1 MNDLQEYQGHTFRLR
16 PELRLRTV
24 EEAIEFVNQ
33 RGFIYFWPITAILFP
48 SLWAAVAG
56 NRPVADKHDD
66 PGHIT
71 WRWKDSLLG
80 QRKWYYAKIL
90 RGKATL
96 ISLELL
102 PYFYALSE
110 NYGDPEQD
118 YLQQYQEGLLSR
130 EARLIYETLLREGPL
145 DTVTLRRIVPISS
158 PSPFERALTQLQ
170 RDFKI
175 LPVGVAES
183 GPWRYSFIYEPVHR
197 HYPTL
202 SEQARPISR
211 PQARQKLLLS
221 YFMALGGGDPAGANK
236 LFQWKP
242 ADLHQTIAQLVTAGQ
257 LRQTANLVTLAN
269 MGQDSRPPR

>member
-1 MNDLQEYQGHTFRLR
+1 MNDFSEYQAQTFRLR
-16 PELRLRTV
+16 PEHRLTTV
-24 EEAIEFVNQ
+24 AEAIEFVNQ
-33 RGFIYFWPITAILFP
+33 RGFIYFWPISGILFP

-56 NRPVADKHDD
+56 ARPVADKHDD

-71 WRWKDSLLG
+71 WQWKDSLLG
-80 QRKWYYAKIL
+80 HRQWYYAKIL

-118 YLQQYQEGLLSR
+118 YLQLYQEGLLSR
-130 EARLIYETLLREGPL
+130 EARLICQTLLREGPM
-145 DTVTLRRIVPISS
+145 DTVNLRRALQMSN
-158 PSPFERALTQLQ
+158 SPFERALTQLQ

-175 LPVGVAES
+175 LPVGVAQS

-202 SEQARPISR
+202 SEQARPLSR
-211 PQARQKLLLS
+211 PEARQKLLIT
-221 YFMALGGGDPAGANK
+221 YFMALGEGDPAGANK

-242 ADLHQTIAQLVTAGQ
+242 AEMNQTIAELVTAGQ
-257 LRQTANLVTLAN
+257 LRQTAN
-269 MGQDSRPPR
+269 GFSISG